1 MPDTSLRQLY
11 ENPGTTLSSGLGRAE
26 RQARMLVEIVAASGG
41 PVVAV
46 DVGCGDGTC
55 TGVAMSAVAAVPNAC
70 LRLFG
75 VDWSMAALKQAH
87 RRGVPVVRASTDEGG
102 LPLAASS
109 VEVVIMSEIIEHLVD
124 PDRCLDE
131 AWRVLRPGGSLL
143 LSTPNLAAWYNRV
156 LLVCG
161 VQPLFTEVSLRGIY
175 GRPGSEVVGH
185 LRLFTRRALKGL
197 LHATGFID
205 IEVKGA
211 PYHDVPGLL
220 RPLDRLLCHVPDLS
234 SNLLA
239 VARKPT

>member
-1 MPDTSLRQLY
+1 MH
-11 ENPGTTLSSGLGRAE
+11 AE
-26 RQARMLVEIVAASGG
+26 
-41 PVVAV
+41 
-46 DVGCGDGTC
+46 
-55 TGVAMSAVAAVPNAC
+55 
-70 LRLFG
+70 F
-75 VDWSMAALKQAH
+75 
-87 RRGVPVVRASTDEGG
+87 
-102 LPLAASS
+102 
-109 VEVVIMSEIIEHLVD
+109 
-124 PDRCLDE
+124 
-131 AWRVLRPGGSLL
+131 
-143 LSTPNLAAWYNRV
+143 
-156 LLVCG
+156 
-161 VQPLFTEVSLRGIY
+161 Y

>member
-1 MPDTSLRQLY
+1 MPHTSLRQLY
-11 ENPGTTLSSGLGRAE
+11 ENPDTTLSSGVGRAE
-26 RQARMLVEIVAASGG
+26 RQARMLAEIVAASDHL
-41 PVVAV
+41 VLAV

-55 TGVAMSAVAAVPNAC
+55 TGVAISATAAVPNAC
-70 LRLFG
+70 LRVFG
-75 VDWSMAALKQAH
+75 VDWSMAALKQAQ
-87 RRGVPVVRASTDEGG
+87 RRGIPVVRASTEEGG
-102 LPLAASS
+102 LPIAASS

-124 PDRCLDE
+124 PDGSLDE

-161 VQPLFTEVSLRGIY
+161 IQPLFSEVSLRGIY

-197 LHATGFID
+197 LEAIGFID
-205 IEVKGA
+205 IELKGA
-211 PYHDVPGLL
+211 PYHDVPGPL
-220 RPLDRLLCHVPDLS
+220 RPLDRLFCHVPSLS